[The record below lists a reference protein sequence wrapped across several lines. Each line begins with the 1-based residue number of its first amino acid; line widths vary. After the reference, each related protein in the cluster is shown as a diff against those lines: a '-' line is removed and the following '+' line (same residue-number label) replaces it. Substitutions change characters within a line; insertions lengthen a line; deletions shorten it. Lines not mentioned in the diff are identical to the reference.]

1 MAIVIEVVLWL
12 GSELVLQIVAEGLVT
27 LGLEWF
33 KEPRNEPPHP
43 VLAGAGCMLLGAV
56 TGGVLTFVYPHHVAP
71 SPSLPFFA
79 IVVLPLLV
87 GAGAFWLG
95 TRAERAGRPR
105 PALSTFWGGLLFALG
120 LCVTRFLLLGSGW
133 RLTSA

>member
-1 MAIVIEVVLWL
+1 V
-12 GSELVLQIVAEGLVT
+12 
-27 LGLEWF
+27 F
-33 KEPRNEPPHP
+33 
-43 VLAGAGCMLLGAV
+43 AGAGCMLLGAL
-56 TGGVLTFVYPHHVAP
+56 TGGVVTFIYPHHVAP
-71 SPSLPFFA
+71 ATSLPFVA

-87 GAGAFWLG
+87 GGGALWLG

-120 LCVTRFLLLGSGW
+120 MCVTRFLLLRSGW